1 MKTEPLITI
10 GAISASIGAI
20 IALLAA
26 FNVNITDQQTQ
37 AILSA
42 VTIIG
47 PIITVI
53 VGRNFVWS
61 PTSKD
66 KAVNQAETSGYIA
79 GREDAGAA
87 VPVIVA
93 PDQAA

>member
-1 MKTEPLITI
+1 MKHEPLITI

-20 IALLAA
+20 IALLTA
-26 FNVNITDQQTQ
+26 FNVSITDQQTQ

-47 PIITVI
+47 PIVMVI

-61 PTSKD
+61 PAAKE
-66 KAVNQAETSGYIA
+66 KAVSQAETSGYIA
-79 GREDAGAA
+79 GQEDAGAA
-87 VPVIVA
+87 VAVVVA